1 MEMTFLRIVLWA
13 DFLTGPVSS
22 GGHSGERRSDVD
34 EAVDQQ
40 RRLQCRNRCRSAGG
54 HRLRERHTHQRDVDI
69 DDAVPLRG
77 QHQCQRLPSQRADRA
92 ALHVTGTERF
102 SAGHFPL
109 SNTNRNGRLPRRSL
123 RIPSLRHHPRH
134 RLHVRRTAECHC
146 PTDPDQLR
154 RLLVARISTTQCHSS
169 SNTFRLELCNVKPG
183 YVIKSRKKFKC
194 FDRVKQSASQIPFDL
209 KTILNTEGFKQ
220 ILKLISYLVA
230 FIHLRMQRRMTGYL
244 FGAS

>member
-1 MEMTFLRIVLWA
+1 MVQLIDLTSGCASLFCCRWRSYGLSFWP

-40 RRLQCRNRCRSAGG
+40 RRLQCRNRRRSAGG
-54 HRLRERHTHQRDVDI
+54 DRLRERHTHQRDVDI

-92 ALHVTGTERF
+92 ALHVTGTQRF
-102 SAGHFPL
+102 SAGHFAL
-109 SNTNRNGRLPRRSL
+109 SNTNRNGRLPRRTL

-146 PTDPDQLR
+146 PADPDQLR
-154 RLLVARISTTQCHSS
+154 RLLVARISTTQRHSS
-169 SNTFRLELCNVKPG
+169 SN
-183 YVIKSRKKFKC
+183 
-194 FDRVKQSASQIPFDL
+194 
-209 KTILNTEGFKQ
+209 
-220 ILKLISYLVA
+220 
-230 FIHLRMQRRMTGYL
+230 
-244 FGAS
+244 